1 MYVFCRATL
10 LPAYPCSSK
19 KRTGFLVCVTSN
31 SFTKFFTS
39 QVGEERWDHIKIC
52 GRNFVVNRGRMR
64 LVVNFDPFRSQ
75 TAVESSA
82 FVHLFWCEYRALVL
96 LLAFLDI
103 NSGHGLFL
111 TCTSFYI
118 DRTELS
124 LSRTARIFRIQ
135 VDDWEVPSLPV
146 EVAALTHGG

>member
-1 MYVFCRATL
+1 M
-10 LPAYPCSSK
+10 
-19 KRTGFLVCVTSN
+19 
-31 SFTKFFTS
+31 
-39 QVGEERWDHIKIC
+39 GEERWDHINIC

-82 FVHLFWCEYRALVL
+82 FVHLFWCEYRASVL

-103 NSGHGLFL
+103 NSGHRLFL
-111 TCTSFYI
+111 TCISFYI

-124 LSRTARIFRIQ
+124 LST
-135 VDDWEVPSLPV
+135 
-146 EVAALTHGG
+146 

>member
-1 MYVFCRATL
+1 M
-10 LPAYPCSSK
+10 
-19 KRTGFLVCVTSN
+19 
-31 SFTKFFTS
+31 
-39 QVGEERWDHIKIC
+39 GEERWDHIKIC
-52 GRNFVVNRGRMR
+52 GRNFVVNRGRMP
-64 LVVNFDPFRSQ
+64 LVVNFDPLRSQ

-82 FVHLFWCEYRALVL
+82 FVHLFGCEYRASVL

-103 NSGHGLFL
+103 DSGHRLFLIL

-135 VDDWEVPSLPV
+135 VDDWEVPSPRV

>member
-1 MYVFCRATL
+1 M
-10 LPAYPCSSK
+10 
-19 KRTGFLVCVTSN
+19 
-31 SFTKFFTS
+31 
-39 QVGEERWDHIKIC
+39 GEERWDHIKIC
-52 GRNFVVNRGRMR
+52 GRNFVVHRGRMP
-64 LVVNFDPFRSQ
+64 LVVNFDPLRSQ

-82 FVHLFWCEYRALVL
+82 FVHLFWCEYRASVL

-103 NSGHGLFL
+103 NSGHRLFL

-135 VDDWEVPSLPV
+135 VDDWEVPSPRV

>member
-1 MYVFCRATL
+1 MSC
-10 LPAYPCSSK
+10 
-19 KRTGFLVCVTSN
+19 FLVCVTSN

-39 QVGEERWDHIKIC
+39 QVGEERWDHINIC

-82 FVHLFWCEYRALVL
+82 FVHLFWCEYRASVL

-103 NSGHGLFL
+103 NSGHRLFL
-111 TCTSFYI
+111 TCISFYI

-135 VDDWEVPSLPV
+135 VDDWEVPSPPV
-146 EVAALTHGG
+146 EVAALIHGG